1 LFYTYNAVNFPTQLT
16 NPDSE
21 TTSYEYD
28 ALGRRTKITNANT
41 TTANFSGKKGTG
53 PIFSGMFINP

>member
-1 LFYTYNAVNFPTQLT
+1 MNFPTQLT